1 MTQIIE
7 GNYYRVK
14 SIPEKIIREMGFP
27 LIDYPANEVV
37 KVTDI
42 DWTDNGWCTI
52 VLQNHMVWDIKIK
65 YLMHN
70 CIWEVRHE

>member
-1 MTQIIE
+1 MKIVE

-14 SIPEKIIREMGFP
+14 DVPEKIIREMGFP

-52 VLQNHMVWDIKIK
+52 SCPNHMIWDIKIK
-65 YLMHN
+65 YLRGN
-70 CIWEVRHE
+70 CIWEAT